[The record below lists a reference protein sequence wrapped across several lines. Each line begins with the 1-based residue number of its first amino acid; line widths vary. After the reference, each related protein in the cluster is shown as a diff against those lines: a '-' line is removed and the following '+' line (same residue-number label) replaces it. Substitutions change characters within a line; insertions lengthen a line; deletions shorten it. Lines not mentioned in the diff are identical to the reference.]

1 MEISTSAALSLALI
15 ADVSLHSVLKIEKF
29 KKKII
34 FFQYRRGR
42 ANEKKDINFSLS
54 CDTKYFFKDFSLT
67 VHDGDSNTDDEVLD
81 LAYCSD
87 DIGRQC
93 WRTGNLWR
101 LLKLW

>member
-1 MEISTSAALSLALI
+1 MR
-15 ADVSLHSVLKIEKF
+15 
-29 KKKII
+29 KKII
-34 FFQYRRGR
+34 ILVYPVYPTTLNTLQ
-42 ANEKKDINFSLS
+42 
-54 CDTKYFFKDFSLT
+54 FFKDFLLT

-93 WRTGNLWR
+93 WKTENLWR

>member
-1 MEISTSAALSLALI
+1 MNFFFS
-15 ADVSLHSVLKIEKF
+15 IEKEGPMR
-29 KKKII
+29 KKILI
-34 FFQYRRGR
+34 LVYPATLNTLQ
-42 ANEKKDINFSLS
+42 
-54 CDTKYFFKDFSLT
+54 FFKDFSLT

-93 WRTGNLWR
+93 WKTENLWR